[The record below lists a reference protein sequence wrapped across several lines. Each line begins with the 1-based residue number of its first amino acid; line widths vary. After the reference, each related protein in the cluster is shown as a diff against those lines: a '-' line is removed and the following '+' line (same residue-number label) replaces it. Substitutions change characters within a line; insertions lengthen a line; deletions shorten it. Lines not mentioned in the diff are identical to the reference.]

1 MARKLVQKSI
11 SINASAERIW
21 RVITEAQ
28 YNVVWLAALGRRKIA
43 QTDWQEGSK
52 AVFVDDDQ
60 TGLITRIRVARPFE
74 KIRMQ
79 NVGMITNGAEDCESD
94 DAVASRAFF
103 EQYLLMPEDG
113 SVRMHVEVT
122 VEDDFYND
130 VSDCWAKALEII
142 KELAESQT
150 PVGMR

>member
-52 AVFVDDDQ
+52 AVFVDDAQ

-79 NVGMITNGAEDCESD
+79 NVGMITNGVEDYESD
-94 DAVASRAFF
+94 DAKESREFF
-103 EQYLLMPEDG
+103 EQYLLTPEDG
-113 SVRMHVEVT
+113 SVRMRVEVT
-122 VEDDFYND
+122 VEDDFCNE
-130 VSDCWAKALEII
+130 VSACWANALEVI
-142 KELAESQT
+142 KELAESQA
-150 PVGMR
+150 PDGMC

>member
-43 QTDWQEGSK
+43 QTDWQKGSK

-79 NVGMITNGAEDCESD
+79 NVGMITNGVEDCESD
-94 DAVASRAFF
+94 EAVESREFF
-103 EQYLLMPEDG
+103 EQYLFTTDHD

-122 VEDDFYND
+122 VEDDFYNE

-142 KELAESQT
+142 KELAESQSPT
-150 PVGMR
+150 RVP